1 MLASFISDRSPLTQ
15 TNKLAASRG
24 KYCSALTLASI
35 DKLTAHLYKVTMVNK
50 PDLFRYLTKQ
60 NDDWGVNL
68 TTIGY
73 HHAAPGSAYPP
84 AGHPE
89 THAFDW
95 KSGRKLNEYHMVYV
109 PTGAGLFET

>member
-1 MLASFISDRSPLTQ
+1 
-15 TNKLAASRG
+15 
-24 KYCSALTLASI
+24 
-35 DKLTAHLYKVTMVNK
+35 MVNK

-73 HHAAPGSAYPP
+73 HHAAPGSVYPP

-95 KSGRKLNEYHMVYV
+95 QSGRRGLRRGHHPGREGFITGRKYGQVYQATLVHGNRLSPVRGVIKLE
-109 PTGAGLFET
+109 L